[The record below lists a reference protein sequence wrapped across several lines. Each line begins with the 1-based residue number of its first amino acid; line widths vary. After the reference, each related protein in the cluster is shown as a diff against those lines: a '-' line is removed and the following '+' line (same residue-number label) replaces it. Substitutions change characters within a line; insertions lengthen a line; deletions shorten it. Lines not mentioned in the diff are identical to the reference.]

1 LQAAAATTNG
11 ATPPR
16 AATLERGYDEIA
28 ATFDA
33 ERGGFGGRPKFPQP
47 SQLLFLLRHHRR
59 TGDPAT
65 LDMVVRTLDAMAA
78 GGVHDHLAGG
88 FHRYAVDAAWR
99 TPHFE
104 KMLYD
109 NAQLAIVYLEASQA
123 TGRADYADVAR
134 TTLAYL
140 ARDMAAPGGGFFAAS
155 DADSDG
161 EEGRYFTW
169 TAAQLQEALGPE
181 RARLARAWFDVG
193 DGDAPAT
200 LATPKSIDA
209 VATELGIAPDEARR
223 QIDEI
228 RTTLLAARARRVPP
242 HVDRKVVTAWNGL
255 AVSAFARASRPLG
268 DPALVATARAT
279 ADALLAHRTQ
289 SHLPRYLLD
298 GAPRGDAYLDDYAFL
313 VAGLLDLWE
322 ATGETRWLR
331 DAIALQRTLD
341 SGFADP
347 GGGYFQ
353 TADDHEALLTREK
366 PDYDGAEPS
375 GNSVA
380 YLNLLRLHE
389 LTTDDAW
396 RVRADALLASFGPR
410 LVMRPSTMPYLLAG
424 LEFEAVPVKEI
435 VLVSPSEADALAP
448 FLRELDRTFLPSHVL
463 ATVAGA
469 PDAEITR
476 LVPLV
481 VEKPPLDGHPA
492 AYVCERRVC
501 KLPTTEPSAFA
512 EQLRR

>member
-1 LQAAAATTNG
+1 
-11 ATPPR
+11 
-16 AATLERGYDEIA
+16 
-28 ATFDA
+28 
-33 ERGGFGGRPKFPQP
+33 
-47 SQLLFLLRHHRR
+47 
-59 TGDPAT
+59 
-65 LDMVVRTLDAMAA
+65 MAA

-181 RARLARAWFDVG
+181 HARLAQAWFDVE
-193 DGDAPAT
+193 DAPTT

-209 VATELGIAPDEARR
+209 VAADLGTTPEDARR
-223 QIDEI
+223 RIEEM
-228 RTTLLAARARRVPP
+228 RATLLTARTKRIPP
-242 HVDRKVVTAWNGL
+242 PVDRKVVTAWNGL
-255 AVSAFARASRPLG
+255 AVSAFARASRVLG
-268 DPALVATARAT
+268 DPTLLATARAT
-279 ADALLAHRTQ
+279 AEALLAHRTQ
-289 SHLPRYLLD
+289 DRLPRYVLD

-331 DAIALQRTLD
+331 DAIALQGTLD
-341 SGFADP
+341 SRFPDP
-347 GGGYFQ
+347 AGGYFQ

-396 RVRADALLASFGPR
+396 RVRADALLAAFGPR
-410 LVMRPSTMPYLLAG
+410 LVMRPSTMPYLLSG

-435 VLVSPSEADALAP
+435 VLVSPSGTDALAP

-469 PDAEITR
+469 PDAELAR

-481 VEKPPLDGHPA
+481 AEKPPLDGRPT

-501 KLPTTEPSAFA
+501 KRPTADPAVFA
-512 EQLRR
+512 EQLR